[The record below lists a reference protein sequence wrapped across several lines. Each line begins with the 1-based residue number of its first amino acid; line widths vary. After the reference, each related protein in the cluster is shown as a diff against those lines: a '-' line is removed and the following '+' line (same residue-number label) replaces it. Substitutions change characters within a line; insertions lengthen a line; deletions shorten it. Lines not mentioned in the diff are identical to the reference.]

1 MDRRPASHTRFLC
14 RTLFA
19 LLLPA
24 LLGVVPAAMAEGK
37 QPEKQEKP
45 QPQTVAVFSLDNPIT
60 DKPTPDDPLFGTI
73 GAESLRSLVTRI
85 EKAGEDEDVAAIVVL
100 LGNTSLG
107 VGQIEEMRN
116 MLDAAKEHKPVY
128 AHADS
133 ISTKTYAL
141 LAGATRLSLAPTGDA
156 WINGLYGERIFLRGL
171 FDLIG
176 VQPDFLTC
184 GEYKSAA
191 EMFMRKGP
199 SDESAAMDDWLFDS
213 LFGSIQTLI
222 AEGRGVDREQVRKWI
237 DEGLYSAESALQA
250 GIVDAVETR
259 EDLTAVVKKAHGVT
273 VKFEKSYAKKSGPDL
288 DLNNPFAAL
297 QIWVQIL
304 GGPQQRRSTK
314 DAIAIVHVDGPI
326 MLGTPDVSPFGSTE
340 GAYSERIRK
349 ALDELADDPRV
360 KGVVL
365 RVNSPGGSATASE
378 IILQATRKVQE
389 RKPVVVSM
397 GDVAASGG
405 YYVSSRADRIFANPS
420 TVTGSIGV
428 VAGKL
433 ATRQM
438 WSRIGIHFEPIE
450 RGKKSGILHSSRPFN
465 EEEREDLQAWMNSIY
480 GVFKQHVVEGREGKL
495 IQPIDEIAGGRVY
508 TGAQALEL
516 GLVDELGTLEDAI
529 EHVVS
534 RTELEDYEIRTVPRA
549 QNFMEQLF
557 ADLAPKKEKDDRR
570 LSAGLWST
578 LEPMLQGLDPHRVQM
593 IREAIGQLDFLSE
606 EKVMLTSPVLRIRD

>member
-1 MDRRPASHTRFLC
+1 MDRMNLSRIRLFSW
-14 RTLFA
+14 TLLV

-24 LLGVVPAAMAEGK
+24 LLGSAPAAHAEE
-37 QPEKQEKP
+37 EKQAKKP
-45 QPQTVAVFSLDNPIT
+45 KPQTVAVFTLDNPVT

-73 GAESLRSLVTRI
+73 GAESLRSLVSRI
-85 EKAGEDEDVAAIVVL
+85 EKAGDDEDVAAVVVL
-100 LGNTSLG
+100 MGSTSLG
-107 VGQIEEMRN
+107 VGQSEELRKV
-116 MLDAAKEHKPVY
+116 LDAVKGSKPVY

-141 LAGATRLSLAPTGDA
+141 LAGASRLSLAPTGDA

-171 FDLIG
+171 LDLIG

-191 EMFMRKGP
+191 EMFMLKGP
-199 SDESAAMDDWLFDS
+199 SEESAEMDNWLFDS
-213 LFGSIQTLI
+213 LFESIQTLI
-222 AEGRGVDREQVRKWI
+222 AEGRGVEREQVQKWI

-250 GIVDAVETR
+250 GLVDAVETR
-259 EDLTAVVKKAHGVT
+259 EDLTAVIKKEHGVT

-297 QIWVQIL
+297 QIWMQIL

-326 MLGTPDVSPFGSTE
+326 MLGKPDVSPFGSTE

-378 IILQATRKVQE
+378 IILQAARRVQE

-397 GDVAASGG
+397 GNVAASGG

-433 ATRQM
+433 ATQQM
-438 WSRIGIHFEPIE
+438 WGRIGIHFEPIE
-450 RGKKSGILHSSRPFN
+450 RGKKSGILYSGRPFK
-465 EEEREDLQAWMNSIY
+465 EEEREDLQAWMDSIY
-480 GVFKQHVVEGREGKL
+480 EVFQRHVVEGRDGKL
-495 IQPIDEIAGGRVY
+495 TQPIDELAGGRVY
-508 TGAQALEL
+508 TGAQALER

-529 EHVVS
+529 AYVVAK
-534 RTELEDYEIRTVPRA
+534 TELEDYEIRTVPRA

-557 ADLAPKKEKDDRR
+557 ADLAPRKEKDDRR
-570 LSAGLWST
+570 LSAGLWSSI
-578 LEPMLQGLDPHRVQM
+578 EPMLQGLDPHRVAM
-593 IREAIGQLDFLSE
+593 IREAIGQLDFLNE
-606 EKVMLTSPVLRIRD
+606 EKVMLTIPVFRIRD